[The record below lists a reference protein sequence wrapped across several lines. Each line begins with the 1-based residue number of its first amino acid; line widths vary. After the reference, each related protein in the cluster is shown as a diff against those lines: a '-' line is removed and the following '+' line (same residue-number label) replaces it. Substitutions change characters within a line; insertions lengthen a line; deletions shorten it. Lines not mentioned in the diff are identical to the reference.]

1 VQHWV
6 TLAPTAGVP
15 LELVQMMTGH
25 RTTDIALKHYF
36 QPGREEFRASR
47 ASTTKLDIAEFN
59 VYPDTMTT
67 MAEVN
72 EVNGRLAEL
81 VRQVMAG
88 NEVVLTQDHRPVAKI
103 VATPGKEITGR
114 ASLQIHSLTGHR
126 VLTPAISQAELADEI
141 FGRQ

>member
-1 VQHWV
+1 
-6 TLAPTAGVP
+6 
-15 LELVQMMTGH
+15 
-25 RTTDIALKHYF
+25 
-36 QPGREEFRASR
+36 
-47 ASTTKLDIAEFN
+47 
-59 VYPDTMTT
+59 MTT

-114 ASLQIHSLTGHR
+114 APLQIHALTGHR
-126 VLTPAISQAELADEI
+126 VLTRVITQSELADEI

>member
-1 VQHWV
+1 
-6 TLAPTAGVP
+6 LSPAD
-15 LELVQMMTGH
+15 EL
-25 RTTDIALKHYF
+25 
-36 QPGREEFRASR
+36 PREVS
-47 ASTTKLDIAEFN
+47 KLDIAN
-59 VYPDTMTT
+59 SDAYGGHMKTT
-67 MAEVN
+67 AEVD

-103 VATPGKEITGR
+103 VAAPEEEITGH

-126 VLTPAISQAELADEI
+126 VLTPVITQSELADEI